1 MVYEILTFTVIIVLS
16 IKFIFNKKNIKI
28 KNDSPLFCKVAT
40 ENLIRFSWKQNLRTI
55 LVVGILLDGQR
66 WVYWEA
72 VKFGPL
78 KKKAQIQRRMSPR
91 SRQKWVQIK
100 IQNVVDYVVGS
111 PHPQLQNWRDKEQ
124 ILQNWPFHSQILG
137 GGKSYFFN
145 VMPKVATSKLSV
157 ICNITDIQS
166 LNLLSKNCKFWGIDC
181 VVLRDF
187 NVSLRVSL
195 F

>member
-1 MVYEILTFTVIIVLS
+1 MQSCNGESY
-16 IKFIFNKKNIKI
+16 KIF
-28 KNDSPLFCKVAT
+28 LET
-40 ENLIRFSWKQNLRTI
+40 EFENYIRL
-55 LVVGILLDGQR
+55 LVVGILLDGSGGSTEKR
-66 WVYWEA
+66 WSLDLWRRRP
-72 VKFGPL
+72 KFN
-78 KKKAQIQRRMSPR
+78 SE
-91 SRQKWVQIK
+91 WV
-100 IQNVVDYVVGS
+100 
-111 PHPQLQNWRDKEQ
+111 HARDKSEFKLKYRTSWTMLWAPL
-124 ILQNWPFHSQILG
+124 ILSCRIEEIKNRFFKIWPFHSQILG

-181 VVLRDF
+181 VILRDF